1 VLARSPAVTTTDDL
15 ALALALADAADAVTL
30 PRFRAS
36 DLRVERKPDRSPVTD
51 ADTACEDRLR
61 AVLAAERPGDGV
73 LGEERG
79 GELGPGRVW
88 VLDPIDGT
96 KNFSRGVPVW
106 ATLVALVEDRRPT
119 VGVVSAP
126 ALGRRWWAAAGQ
138 GAFTHDPARGVAEGR
153 LAVSGVGELEDAY
166 VSTTDL
172 DHWRML
178 GHQDQWLALTRE
190 CWESRAFGDFW
201 HHCLVAEGVLD
212 AAVEP
217 EANTWD
223 LAAAQILVEEAGGR
237 LTDLAGDARPDGGD
251 SLTTNGLLHEAAL
264 GIVRR

>member
-1 VLARSPAVTTTDDL
+1 MSSPGADLEL
-15 ALALALADAADAVTL
+15 ALLLADAADAVTL
-30 PRFRAS
+30 PRFRAA
-36 DLRVERKPDRSPVTD
+36 DLRVDRKPDRTPVTD
-51 ADTACEDRLR
+51 ADLAAEDAVR
-61 AVLAAERPGDGV
+61 AVLAERAPADEV

-79 GELGPGRVW
+79 GTLGAGRVW

-106 ATLVALVEDRRPT
+106 ATLVALVDDGRPV

-138 GAFTHDPARGVAEGR
+138 GAFTRDPARGVDAGR
-153 LAVSGVGELEDAY
+153 LAVSAVTDLADAY

-172 DHWRML
+172 DSWRDE
-178 GHQDQWLALTRE
+178 GRQEGWLALTRA

-212 AAVEP
+212 VAVDP

-223 LAAAQILVEEAGGR
+223 LAATQVLVQEAGGR
-237 LTDLAGDARPDGGD
+237 ATDLGGVARPDGG
-251 SLTTNGLLHEAAL
+251 SGVSSNGALHDAAL
-264 GIVRR
+264 GLLGS